1 MVLPFF
7 MLGVNL
13 HEIVWGENPCNDVY
27 TITSSVP
34 RCLCPSVFKQST
46 SLFLLYKAPG
56 RTFTKIFKMALLT
69 ASNEKAVKLTTYITT
84 VAICAVV
91 MILNQKWI
99 PHPDVFPGFI
109 FKLPMLNAVLNG
121 TCSVLLIFSLLA
133 IRRRNIELHKKL
145 NLTAFVLSALFLI
158 SYVTAHYFIPDTK
171 YGDTDHDGIMSVT
184 ESAAVSGIKPV
195 YVIILLTHIFLA
207 ILVLPMVL
215 LSFYYGLSDQ
225 REKHKKLTRF
235 SYPIWL
241 YVTVTGVVVYL
252 MISPYYNY

>member
-1 MVLPFF
+1 MSVL
-7 MLGVNL
+7 
-13 HEIVWGENPCNDVY
+13 
-27 TITSSVP
+27 SV
-34 RCLCPSVFKQST
+34 
-46 SLFLLYKAPG
+46 A
-56 RTFTKIFKMALLT
+56 
-69 ASNEKAVKLTTYITT
+69 NEKPVKLTVYITT
-84 VAICAVV
+84 VAICSVV
-91 MILNQKWI
+91 TMLNQKWI
-99 PHPDVFPGFI
+99 PHPDVFPDFI
-109 FKLPMLNAVLNG
+109 YKLPALNAILNG
-121 TCSVLLIFSLLA
+121 TCSLLLVFSLLA
-133 IRRRNIELHKKL
+133 IKRRNINLHKKL

-171 YGDTDHDGIMSVT
+171 YGDVDHDGMMSAA

-195 YVIILLTHIFLA
+195 YLIILLTHIFLA